1 MRILFIHEVNYL
13 NKVVYEMHE
22 FPELLALRGHDVT
35 FLHYPESPLVPSR
48 ALRAKTERIRGR
60 VHENA
65 ELTLITPPTFGGRP
79 IERYVAPLTN
89 TPSVYRA
96 IAQGHFDV
104 VVLYAVPTT
113 GWQAITVA
121 RRHGIPVVF
130 RALDVSHRIRRTPVS
145 ALIRLAERYVY
156 RNATVLSANNPA
168 LAEYCITASGRT
180 GPTKVNVPPVDL
192 SHFER
197 EPLESYRAR
206 LGLDESHRVILYMG
220 TFFPFA
226 GLLTLLTTLR
236 PSLEAHRNLRL
247 VFVGGGAVDSEL
259 RNLSEEF
266 GLSNQVLFTGVVS
279 YDDLPGYLHAADV
292 AVNPFEREMLTNVA
306 LPHKVLQ
313 YMAACTP
320 VVSTSLDGIRELLGP
335 DSGVTW
341 VDGPSDVAE
350 AATRLALASPEVR
363 TEIAERQHATVMAK
377 FSQAQAVDS
386 FEATLNSVL

>member
-48 ALRAKTERIRGR
+48 ALRARTERIKGR
-60 VHENA
+60 VHQDA

-79 IERYVAPLTN
+79 VERYVAPLTN
-89 TPSVYRA
+89 TPSVHRA
-96 IAQGHFDV
+96 IANGHFDV

-121 RRHGIPVVF
+121 HRHGVPVVF
-130 RALDVSHRIRRTPVS
+130 RALDVSHRIRRTPVA

-168 LAEYCITASGRT
+168 LAEYCVAASGRT
-180 GPTKVNVPPVDL
+180 GPTIVNVPPVDL
-192 SHFER
+192 SHFEA
-197 EPLESYRAR
+197 EPAESYRAR
-206 LGLDESHRVILYMG
+206 LGLADNHRVILYMG

-226 GLLTLLTTLR
+226 GLSTLLMSLE
-236 PSLEAHRNLRL
+236 PSLKSHPELRL
-247 VFVGGGAVDSEL
+247 VLVGGGAVDAEL
-259 RNLSEEF
+259 RSLSERL
-266 GLSNQVLFTGVVS
+266 GLADQVLFTGVVS

-306 LPHKVLQ
+306 LPHKILQ
-313 YMAACTP
+313 YMAARTP
-320 VVSTSLDGIRELLGP
+320 VVSTALEGIRGLLGP

-341 VDGPSDVAE
+341 ADQPADVAE
-350 AATRLALASPEVR
+350 AATRLAFASAQIR
-363 TEIAERQHATVMAK
+363 AEIAERQYATVMSK
-377 FSQAQAVDS
+377 FSQEQAVDS
-386 FEATLNSVL
+386 FEATLKSVL